1 MFSSKF
7 SYLDFDIYSRR
18 LSFFYKNKEKL
29 GSTFGFILTAL
40 YIIISFILFLVY
52 FINTIRRK
60 EVTAADSTIY
70 PIEIPSIEINNNLF
84 YLAFGLEHPTKLNRY
99 IDERIYYPKVFFIE
113 KIKVNGEF
121 EISSTTFLKVERCN
135 INKFGDEY
143 KEVFGNKDLNNSYC
157 LQDLNVTLEGG
168 YKYDKMSLIKI
179 NIYPCKNS
187 SENNYHCKPKDI
199 IDEYLTSTYFS
210 ILAKDI
216 GLNPFNYSFPVVTIF
231 QDLYT
236 TIDKSLLKE
245 FIIYFGINEIDT
257 DIGLFSNII
266 KKEIYLKYM
275 KDFHS
280 FFFLNEEDYKSGK
293 EILTAEI
300 RLGDNIHFQKR
311 TYTKMSQVL
320 STTGGYMQVIYTLFG
335 LIALLTKKIS
345 IEKKLLNS
353 LFNFNIKQKKIIL
366 CIEYK
371 KKIDYISSLDKDR
384 KCSFIPYEA
393 KKTLMDLKKKRS
405 SINLINR
412 NTNVL
417 DKMVIK
423 RTDSGPIVYK
433 SKINESLNQ
442 SNKIEEGLFHK
453 FMKLAKKKELNK
465 NLVDQSINR
474 SKINMI
480 YKESNSNLN
489 DIQQLNGSIS
499 PNKKRVKKSRSNFD
513 SIKIKKNIKISR
525 QKDWSNISFNFLDYY
540 CLRKMTKKNVEI
552 ELFHFGYNFF
562 RSQMDIINFINII
575 LLAQI
580 IMMRQTD
587 KKQNIMSQTIELSIK

>member
-84 YLAFGLEHPTKLNRY
+84 YLAFGLE
-99 IDERIYYPKVFFIE
+99 
-113 KIKVNGEF
+113 F

-187 SENNYHCKPKDI
+187 SENNNHCKPKDI

>member
-1 MFSSKF
+1 MFSEKF

-29 GSTFGFILTAL
+29 GSTFGFLLTVL
-40 YIIISFILFLVY
+40 YIFISFILFLVY

-60 EVTAADSTIY
+60 EVTAADSSVY
-70 PIEIPSIEINNNLF
+70 PIEIPSIELNNNLF
-84 YLAFGLEHPTKLNRY
+84 YLAFGLEHPTKFTRY

-113 KIKVNGEF
+113 KTKVNGEF
-121 EISSTTFLKVERCN
+121 EIESTTFLNVERCN
-135 INKFGDEY
+135 INKFGDKYREI
-143 KEVFGNKDLNNSYC
+143 FGNKVLNNSYC

-168 YKYDKMSLIKI
+168 FKYNKMSLIKI

-187 SENNYHCKPKDI
+187 SENNNHCKPKNI

-216 GLNPFNYSFPVVTIF
+216 GLNPFNYSFPAISIF

-236 TIDKSLLKE
+236 TIDKSVLKE
-245 FIIYFGINEIDT
+245 FILYFGITEIDT
-257 DIGLFSNII
+257 DIGIFSNNV
-266 KKEIYLKYM
+266 KKEIYLKYI

-320 STTGGYMQVIYTLFG
+320 STTGGYMQVIYTFFG

-371 KKIDYISSLDKDR
+371 KKLDYISSLDKD
-384 KCSFIPYEA
+384 KKSCYIPYEA
-393 KKTLMDLKKKRS
+393 KKTLMNSKNKRS
-405 SINLINR
+405 SIILMSR
-412 NTNVL
+412 NTNAL

-423 RTDSGPIVYK
+423 KTDTEPIAYK
-433 SKINESLNQ
+433 SKMNESINE
-442 SNKIEEGLFHK
+442 NKDIEGGLFHM
-453 FMKLAKKKELNK
+453 FNKLSKNK
-465 NLVDQSINR
+465 IKNTNLVDQSVNR
-474 SKINMI
+474 SKLNMI

-489 DIQQLNGSIS
+489 DIHPSNGSLS
-499 PNKKRVKKSRSNFD
+499 PNKKRVKKSKSNFD
-513 SIKIKKNIKISR
+513 LIKLKKKIKLTQK
-525 QKDWSNISFNFLDYY
+525 KDWSNINFNFLDYY
-540 CLRKMTKKNVEI
+540 CFRKMTNKKIEI
-552 ELFHFGYNFF
+552 ELFHFGYNFYK
-562 RSQMDIINFINII
+562 SQLDIINFINII
-575 LLAQI
+575 LLTQI

-587 KKQNIMSQTIELSIK
+587 KKQNIMSQTIELSIN

>member
-187 SENNYHCKPKDI
+187 SENNNHCKPKDI

-552 ELFHFGYNFF
+552 ELFHFGYNFYK
-562 RSQMDIINFINII
+562 SQMDIINFINII

-580 IMMRQTD
+580 LMMKQTD
-587 KKQNIMSQTIELSIK
+587 KKQNIMSQTIELSIN

>member
-1 MFSSKF
+1 MFLEKL

-18 LSFFYKNKEKL
+18 LSFFYKNKEKI

-187 SENNYHCKPKDI
+187 SENNNHCKPKDI

-311 TYTKMSQVL
+311 TYTKISHVL

-335 LIALLTKKIS
+335 LIAILTKKIS
-345 IEKKLLNS
+345 IEKKLLNN

-366 CIEYK
+366 SIEYK
-371 KKIDYISSLDKDR
+371 KKLDYISSFDKDR
-384 KCSFIPYEA
+384 KGSYIPYEA
-393 KKTLMDLKKKRS
+393 KKTLINSRKKK
-405 SINLINR
+405 
-412 NTNVL
+412 
-417 DKMVIK
+417 K
-423 RTDSGPIVYK
+423 
-433 SKINESLNQ
+433 
-442 SNKIEEGLFHK
+442 
-453 FMKLAKKKELNK
+453 
-465 NLVDQSINR
+465 
-474 SKINMI
+474 
-480 YKESNSNLN
+480 
-489 DIQQLNGSIS
+489 
-499 PNKKRVKKSRSNFD
+499 
-513 SIKIKKNIKISR
+513 
-525 QKDWSNISFNFLDYY
+525 
-540 CLRKMTKKNVEI
+540 
-552 ELFHFGYNFF
+552 
-562 RSQMDIINFINII
+562 
-575 LLAQI
+575 
-580 IMMRQTD
+580 
-587 KKQNIMSQTIELSIK
+587 

>member
-187 SENNYHCKPKDI
+187 SENNNHCKPKDI